1 MTAPESK
8 REARGRIRAR
18 IAAYSP
24 QENERIGRAM
34 CGALLQSAWYRRAGT
49 VFSFV
54 SLPSEPDTRLL
65 LARALADGKTLC
77 VPLCRG
83 GGVMEARAIAS
94 LADLRPG
101 AMGIQEPD
109 ADAPRVGPESID
121 LCVVPCLA
129 ATAQGVRL
137 GHGGGY
143 YDRFLKQLSP
153 RAARVLLCRRA
164 LVLERLPQDAWDVPV
179 PLILTEEG
187 FL

>member
-1 MTAPESK
+1 MTVLESK
-8 REARGRIRAR
+8 RAVRGRIRAR
-18 IAAYSP
+18 IAAYPP

-34 CGALLQSAWYRRAGT
+34 CSALLKSDWYRRAGT

-83 GGVMEARAIAS
+83 GGVMEARAITS
-94 LADLRPG
+94 LADLHPG
-101 AMGIQEPD
+101 AMGIREPD
-109 ADAPRVGPESID
+109 DAAPRVGPESID

-129 ATAQGVRL
+129 ATAQGARL
-137 GHGGGY
+137 GYGGGY
-143 YDRFLKQLSP
+143 YDRFLKQLSS
-153 RAARVLLCRRA
+153 RTAQVLLCRRT
-164 LVLERLPQDAWDVPV
+164 LVLERLPQDTWDVPV